1 MEEAEVARHD
11 ELVDE
16 IDPDPGLGG
25 EVRVHGYQMGF
36 VLRISGLEELEDDVR
51 VVKGPPLMGESGDQ
65 SFGIESCTSVVG
77 KAKGT
82 ETYGS
87 GLGKRGRQV

>member
-51 VVKGPPLMGESGDQ
+51 VVKRSSLIRESGN
-65 SFGIESCTSVVG
+65 
-77 KAKGT
+77 
-82 ETYGS
+82 
-87 GLGKRGRQV
+87 